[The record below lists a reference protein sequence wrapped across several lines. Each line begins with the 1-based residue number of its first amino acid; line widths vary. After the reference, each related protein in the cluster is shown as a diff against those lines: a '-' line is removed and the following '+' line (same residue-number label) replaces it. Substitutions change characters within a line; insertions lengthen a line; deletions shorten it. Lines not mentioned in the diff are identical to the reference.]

1 MVEGLEGLDEDVL
14 GEVANPDY
22 PDAER
27 RFWHPHR
34 GVWWGFKSEWLLHG
48 VCMWLRSLRE
58 IFHES
63 ECQSEG
69 GSGILMRS
77 R

>member
-1 MVEGLEGLDEDVL
+1 MVEGLEGRDEGVL

-48 VCMWLRSLRE
+48 VCMWLRPFSRDFPRE
-58 IFHES
+58 R
-63 ECQSEG
+63 
-69 GSGILMRS
+69 MPVWS
-77 R
+77 RLWYFNKI